1 MDKQSSVLSNDI
13 ALVVIE
19 IIKLDNNDGAH
30 DTTS

>member
-19 IIKLDNNDGAH
+19 IIKLDNNDGAR